1 MKIGVIIE
9 TNNPEKAWN
18 GIRFA
23 NTALKQKHEVQL
35 FLMGA
40 GVEAESITDE
50 KYNVRDQLHAFI
62 AHMFKVGRQA
72 AHRGLGIKRI
82 FSSAFIP
89 PIGKRTLRINVYN
102 SYRSSA
108 G

>member
-62 AHMFKVGRQA
+62 DQQGTVLACGTCLRNRNQKESDACPISTMIDCLNMVEWADKV
-72 AHRGLGIKRI
+72 IT
-82 FSSAFIP
+82 F
-89 PIGKRTLRINVYN
+89 
-102 SYRSSA
+102 
-108 G
+108 

>member
-50 KYNVRDQLHAFI
+50 KYNVRDQLHDFI
-62 AHMFKVGRQA
+62 DQQGTVLACGTCIRSRNQKESDACPISTMIDCLNMVEWADKV
-72 AHRGLGIKRI
+72 IT
-82 FSSAFIP
+82 F
-89 PIGKRTLRINVYN
+89 
-102 SYRSSA
+102 
-108 G
+108 